1 MKLKVM
7 VLAGGP
13 DRERPVSLLSGA
25 TATAGLS
32 QAGHEVRQRDITPDD
47 LSALDEFISWGG
59 QVILPM
65 LHGSWGEG
73 GGLQRIL
80 DERGLPYVGSRAEAA
95 DLAMDKHRS
104 KRVFEEHGLPT
115 PAYEVVKRGRQ
126 ARLSPPVVLKPLREG
141 SSIDVV
147 ICRDEA
153 QAAAAL
159 KTLLAGYESVLVE
172 QFVRGRELTVG
183 ILGEEALPPI
193 EIVPATTYYDYEAKY
208 TREDTQYHFDIDLSE
223 EALGRIKKT
232 ALAAHRVLG
241 CRHLSRVD
249 FMVDEGQQ
257 PWLLEVNTL
266 PGFTSHSLVPKAA
279 AHAGISLP
287 QLLDRLVRL
296 GLVDRSGCRCSA

>member
-1 MKLKVM
+1 M

-25 TATAGLS
+25 TAVAGLTA
-32 QAGHEVRQRDITPDD
+32 AGHEVRQRDIGPND
-47 LSALDEFISWGG
+47 LSALDEFVSWGG
-59 QVILPM
+59 DVILPM

-80 DERGLPYVGSRAEAA
+80 DQRRLAYVGSRAEAA

-104 KRVFEEHGLPT
+104 KAVFEKHGLAT
-115 PAYEVVKRGRQ
+115 PPYELVTGGAGGNLK
-126 ARLSPPVVLKPLREG
+126 PPVVVKPLREG

-147 ICRDEA
+147 ICGDEA
-153 QAAAAL
+153 ELARAL
-159 KTLLAGYESVLVE
+159 KGMAERYERILVE
-172 QFVRGRELTVG
+172 RFVDGRELTVG
-183 ILGEEALPPI
+183 IVGDEALPPI

-208 TREDTQYHFDIDLSE
+208 TRQDTQYRFDIDLPAE
-223 EALGRIKKT
+223 VLAGVQKAALS
-232 ALAAHRVLG
+232 AHRVLG

-249 FMVDEGQQ
+249 FIVDEKQQ

-279 AHAGISLP
+279 ARAGIALP
-287 QLLDRLVRL
+287 ELLDRLVRL
-296 GLVDRSGCRCSA
+296 GAANEGHGLRGG